1 MRSLSKDLVLSL
13 DLEGALIAEAA
24 STQNLIP
31 DTPGWNELTSRSTEF
46 AKWLSGQLLREYAPA
61 RQVIVNVR
69 KLGYGIRPVSIL
81 AIPDRVLY
89 RALVSHI
96 LKDCPPVQRDTESY
110 LRFLMAPIE
119 TARKEERAKSPR
131 DPNDK
136 KIFFSV
142 LGSSIYTHVVKSD
155 IVAYY
160 QYVDHGILGNELF
173 NLSGEY
179 EAIDALL
186 EFLLEVQGREH
197 GIPQLLIPSDEL
209 SEIYMQVLVR
219 ALLRHGLPTWNFSD
233 DLRILCKSYE
243 ESRWAIEV
251 LNGSASDI
259 GLAINEGKTSTPR
272 FASYVMETIGVKED
286 EEIGEDAEPDAEAN
300 IGEYTEFFDE
310 DQTADA
316 AVSVLASAQLHDR
329 RSSENEPLIL
339 LQKASAENL
348 RAIRRAISR
357 LRSLDDAR
365 GLEHVVRIVPFLAV
379 ITPTVCR
386 YLIKLCESGNI
397 KEVSSAFD
405 KHSEPPKSMAK
416 SMVHS
421 CNAVNGLA

>member
-1 MRSLSKDLVLSL
+1 MKSLSKDLVSEL

-46 AKWLSGQLLREYAPA
+46 AKWLSGQLLREYTPA

-96 LKDCPPVQRDTESY
+96 LRDYPPVQRDAEAY
-110 LRFLMAPIE
+110 LRFLMAPIV
-119 TARKEERAKSPR
+119 TAREEERAKNPR

-160 QYVDHGILGNELF
+160 QYVNHGILGNELF
-173 NLSGEY
+173 NLSSGY

-186 EFLLEVQGREH
+186 EFLLEAQGREH
-197 GIPQLLIPSDEL
+197 GIPQLLDPSDEL

-233 DLRILCKSYE
+233 DLRVLCKSYE
-243 ESRWAIEV
+243 ESRWAIEI
-251 LNGSASDI
+251 LNGLASDI

-272 FASYVMETIGVKED
+272 FASYVMETMGVKED

-310 DQTADA
+310 DQTGDA
-316 AVSVLASAQLHDR
+316 AVVVLASAQLHDR
-329 RSSENEPLIL
+329 R
-339 LQKASAENL
+339 
-348 RAIRRAISR
+348 
-357 LRSLDDAR
+357 
-365 GLEHVVRIVPFLAV
+365 
-379 ITPTVCR
+379 
-386 YLIKLCESGNI
+386 
-397 KEVSSAFD
+397 
-405 KHSEPPKSMAK
+405 
-416 SMVHS
+416 
-421 CNAVNGLA
+421 